1 VIAIVVAV
9 VVVAGGVVFFL
20 LHKSGSGTP
29 LGDVN
34 TGDLASPITNPDAHP
49 VQFQLRSS
57 NSVRSAAKAPDSA
70 NVQAAVKDIRNTL
83 GNLYTVA
90 FTDPDHWKSGNYD
103 QVFGFFAQGKI
114 ADAAKRDE
122 ATLTLGPNAGK
133 TYDTVTPKSASLIVK
148 MLTDKG
154 GQPYTASATAD
165 FTADAKKK
173 DGSSDVIKTHAVYI
187 MQRGEGGWI
196 VVGYRAKRL
205 PGGGSKPGG
214 KHSHSPSPGGTS

>member
-1 VIAIVVAV
+1 MVAV
-9 VVVAGGVVFFL
+9 VVVAGGAVFFL
-20 LHKSGSGTP
+20 LHKSSGEP
-29 LGDVN
+29 NGGIN
-34 TGDLASPITNPDAHP
+34 PSNRAIASFAPDAHP
-49 VQFQLRSS
+49 VHFQLRSS
-57 NSVRSAAKAPDSA
+57 NSVRSATKAPDAA
-70 NVQAAVKDIRNTL
+70 NVQAAVQDIRDTL

-90 FTDPDHWKSGNYD
+90 YTDPDHWKSGNYD

-122 ATLTLGPNAGK
+122 ATLTLGPGAGG
-133 TYDTVTPKSASLIVK
+133 TYDTVTPKYASLIVK

-165 FTADAKKK
+165 FTANATRK
-173 DGSSDVIKTHAVYI
+173 DGSSDVIKTHATYI

-205 PGGGSKPGG
+205 PAGGGSKPGG
-214 KHSHSPSPGGTS
+214 KHPQSPSPGGTS